1 MKRKEHMGCH
11 LKKSIYG
18 WNQISRKWY
27 FKFDETIRNFG
38 FKENKEENCIHEKF
52 KNGKFIFLI
61 LYVDDILLINSVVNL
76 LLEIKRFLS
85 SNFDMKYLGKASFIL
100 EIEIHWDRIKAVME
114 LSHKAYIEKF

>member
-1 MKRKEHMGCH
+1 
-11 LKKSIYG
+11 
-18 WNQISRKWY
+18 
-27 FKFDETIRNFG
+27 
-38 FKENKEENCIHEKF
+38 
-52 KNGKFIFLI
+52 

-100 EIEIHWDRIKAVME
+100 EIKIHWDRIKAVME